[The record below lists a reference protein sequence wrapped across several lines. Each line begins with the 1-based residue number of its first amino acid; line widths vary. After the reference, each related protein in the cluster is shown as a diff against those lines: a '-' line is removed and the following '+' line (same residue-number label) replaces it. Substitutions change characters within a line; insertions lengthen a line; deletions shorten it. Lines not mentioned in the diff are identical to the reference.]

1 MQVKARDETL
11 AKDEERHQQLK
22 EESKKQVNKVRM
34 VVWQGLHFFKS
45 AHVLRLELNSSVCAL
60 CCACVMSYCDRGLC

>member
-22 EESKKQVNKVRM
+22 EESKRQVNKAGEVMR
-34 VVWQGLHFFKS
+34 QGLG
-45 AHVLRLELNSSVCAL
+45 V
-60 CCACVMSYCDRGLC
+60 